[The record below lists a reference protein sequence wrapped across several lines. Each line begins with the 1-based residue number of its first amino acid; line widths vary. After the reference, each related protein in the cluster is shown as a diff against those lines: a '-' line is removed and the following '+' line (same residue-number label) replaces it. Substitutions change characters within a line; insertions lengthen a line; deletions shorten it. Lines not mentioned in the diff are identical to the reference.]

1 MGPTTFML
9 IRLIHVLAGVIWVGG
24 VFFVSIYLMPTIRTL
39 GPAGAPVM
47 QHLAQVKKIQVF
59 FLVLAVT
66 SILTGL
72 AAFWYNAAGT
82 DGIWMRSGPGRTF
95 SIGAL
100 FAIVAFIHGATVNAP
115 TAKRI
120 GTLSTA
126 FQAAKGPPPADQLAE
141 MQRLQ
146 DKLYFHTRVSISLL
160 LLAALAMG
168 LARYVG

>member
-1 MGPTTFML
+1 MGHTTFML
-9 IRLIHVLAGVIWVGG
+9 LRLIHILAGVIWVGG
-24 VFFVSIYLMPTIRTL
+24 VFFVAIYLMPTIRAL

-59 FLVLAVT
+59 FMVLALT

-72 AAFWYNAAGT
+72 AIFWHNAAGT
-82 DGIWMRSGPGRTF
+82 EGMWMRSGPGRTF

-100 FAIVAFIHGATVNAP
+100 FAIIALVHGATVNAP

-120 GTLSTA
+120 GALSTA

-146 DKLYFHTRVSISLL
+146 NKLFFHTRVSISLL
-160 LLAALAMG
+160 LIAALAMAS
-168 LARYVG
+168 ARYMP